1 MLRSLANAATPCAT
15 GIALALALFH
25 LGTAAFGQLPD
36 LMQRSVHVAGALA
49 LGFLL
54 RPAEP
59 RTGTLAVLGAW
70 GLSIA
75 SLGIGAYMLARYDAM
90 ATIGYWAS
98 PTDVAVGVVAIA
110 LVLEAARR
118 AVGLFFPL
126 LAVLAI
132 LYALFGA
139 QIPGALGHRGMDP
152 VYLVEVVFTTTRGLW
167 GVVTG
172 VSATVIA
179 IFVLFGAILF
189 RTGGGQAFM
198 DISLYISGRGTA
210 GVGKMATIASGL
222 FGSLSGSAAAN
233 IATTGAFTIPM
244 MKRAGFAP
252 PFAAGVE
259 ASASMGGQL
268 MPPIMGA
275 GAFVMAELLGT
286 SYGHIAAGALLP
298 ALLFYAGVF
307 LSVHLHGRRYGY
319 RGLPAAEIPRPR
331 TFLKPRR
338 SLPLFVPL
346 AVLIGLLM
354 LGYTP
359 TFAGFWSI
367 VAAVTLFLVLEVPA
381 SGLTSC
387 LNTLRGA
394 LIDAGKGL
402 VTVAVLIACAQII
415 LALIASTGLGVKVS
429 GFVVSLGADSLFLSL
444 LLAMGLA
451 ILLGMGL
458 PTTAAYL
465 LAATVL
471 APALETL
478 GIAGLQAHLFIFYFA
493 IAAGITPPLCAGVFI
508 AASMAKASWTETLGH
523 ALRLSYAALFVPFI
537 FVLHPE
543 LLLQGSAAAIAIRV
557 VQAVLFVGAASVAL
571 SGYLAGRLR
580 LPARLGFAL
589 AAVGLLIP
597 DDRIAAAA
605 GVGLMALVAYQI
617 RAGAPSASSSVNPIR
632 PRQP

>member
-1 MLRSLANAATPCAT
+1 
-15 GIALALALFH
+15 
-25 LGTAAFGQLPD
+25 
-36 LMQRSVHVAGALA
+36 
-49 LGFLL
+49 
-54 RPAEP
+54 
-59 RTGTLAVLGAW
+59 
-70 GLSIA
+70 
-75 SLGIGAYMLARYDAM
+75 
-90 ATIGYWAS
+90 
-98 PTDVAVGVVAIA
+98 
-110 LVLEAARR
+110 
-118 AVGLFFPL
+118 
-126 LAVLAI
+126 
-132 LYALFGA
+132 
-139 QIPGALGHRGMDP
+139 
-152 VYLVEVVFTTTRGLW
+152 
-167 GVVTG
+167 
-172 VSATVIA
+172 
-179 IFVLFGAILF
+179 
-189 RTGGGQAFM
+189 M

-244 MKRAGFAP
+244 MKRVGFSP
-252 PFAAGVE
+252 SFAAGVE

-286 SYGHIAAGALLP
+286 SYGHVAAGALLP
-298 ALLFYAGVF
+298 ALLFYCGVF
-307 LSVHLHGRRYGY
+307 LSVHLQGRRYGY
-319 RGLPAAEIPRPR
+319 RGLPAADIPRPR

-338 SLPLFVPL
+338 SLPLLVPL
-346 AVLIGLLM
+346 GILIGLLI

-367 VAAVTLFLVLEVPA
+367 VAAVGLFLLLEVPV
-381 SGLTSC
+381 SGLRHC
-387 LNTLRGA
+387 LTTLRDA

-429 GFVVSLGADSLFLSL
+429 GFVVSLGADDLLLSL

-478 GIAGLQAHLFIFYFA
+478 GIQGLQAHLFIFYFA

-543 LLLQGSAAAIAIRV
+543 LLLQGSAVEIAVRAF
-557 VQAVLFVGAASVAL
+557 QGVLFIVAASVAL
-571 SGYLAGRLR
+571 SGYFSGRIGVPVR
-580 LPARLGFAL
+580 IAFGL
-589 AAVGLLIP
+589 AAIGLLIA
-597 DDRIAAAA
+597 DDRVAAAA
-605 GVGLMALVAYQI
+605 GIGLMALVVWQI
-617 RAGAPSASSSVNPIR
+617 VSGTRPDATARPGAGSSPGPAPSDPL
-632 PRQP
+632 